1 MTCRELIIYI
11 LSNHLEDEE
20 VFKDGKLI
28 GFMTSEEA
36 AVKLDVGNGSIEAL
50 RSLGLLHG
58 ILIGNKTYIPANEVE
73 RLI

>member
-1 MTCRELIIYI
+1 MTCRELIVYI

-20 VFKDGKLI
+20 VFKNGKLI

-36 AVKLDVGNGSIEAL
+36 AVKLDVGKGTVEAL
-50 RSLGLLHG
+50 QSFGLLHG